1 MTRTKVGD
9 LPRPAKETGSIPK
22 RVKKVRKDTSSPKGK
37 SAKKAAKDGRNRK
50 SKGGAEPKYS
60 CNSRGGAEPG
70 SLHRA
75 LNSSIG
81 EIRHEEL
88 MALPVLQ
95 YTGTVVLVSTA
106 EDLARAARDLRGE
119 TIIGFDTET
128 QPVFQKGQG
137 QKPPSLV
144 QMASAHAVYLF
155 QLRDK
160 MNLPLLAELLAAS
173 HIVKAG
179 VAVAGDIAGLKRVFA
194 FAESNMV
201 DIGEVARRQGMHQ
214 TGLRNLAAMMLG
226 ARVSKG
232 CRTSNWGAH
241 VLSQQQISYAATDA
255 HVGRELY
262 LDFIRRG
269 FPVGTS

>member
-9 LPRPAKETGSIPK
+9 LPHPARETGSVPK
-22 RVKKVRKDTSSPKGK
+22 RVKKVRKGTSSLKGK
-37 SAKKAAKDGRNRK
+37 SAKKTAKDGRNRK
-50 SKGGAEPKYS
+50 SKGGA
-60 CNSRGGAEPG
+60 
-70 SLHRA
+70 
-75 LNSSIG
+75 SSIG

-95 YTGTVVLVSTA
+95 YTGTVVLVATA

-119 TIIGFDTET
+119 AIIGFDTET
-128 QPVFQKGQG
+128 KPVFQKGQG
-137 QKPPSLV
+137 QKPPALV
-144 QMASAHAVYLF
+144 QMASAQAVYLF

-160 MNLPLLAELLAAS
+160 MNLPLLAELLAAP
-173 HIVKAG
+173 HIVKTG